1 MTDINVK
8 IGLHK
13 EKWIVDLQLNCIV
26 GLQKMI
32 DYSPHTK
39 YTAQKIQDKVTRGA
53 YFYSSFSIDDGIGS
67 TTNIKKLIEKLT
79 LRYDLNLTSRQR
91 NYRLKTGKPIAD
103 LIVQDVI
110 YENRWQFILLIT
122 TPNSHKHSKQIS
134 PPNEEQKQI
143 GKDKIFEIEELS
155 FSRENIIAE
164 TDLIHNYFND
174 DEAFQFVMSKPY
186 LELDFAGCSAELIRM
201 THKKYKSNSDK
212 FYKTPSKPFSWTW
225 RWKKEVIAKKK
236 SDLVSIINRYV
247 SQTNKVKPI
256 EDLVKWQSYFQTY
269 AVFRGMRQ
277 QVGRLYALGKLFL
290 YSRSKQ
296 RWDDQNLPTLKLY
309 FLPRLELYAESYEE
323 YCLRREIY
331 TNFDLELPRYIS
343 LTLDMDKVINFV
355 DKMEKKQHS

>member
-1 MTDINVK
+1 
-8 IGLHK
+8 
-13 EKWIVDLQLNCIV
+13 
-26 GLQKMI
+26 MI

-79 LRYDLNLTSRQR
+79 IRYDLNLTSRQR

-122 TPNSHKHSKQIS
+122 TPNSHKHSKQ
-134 PPNEEQKQI
+134 PVHPTEQHKQI
-143 GKDKIFEIEELS
+143 GKDKIIEMEELS
-155 FSRENIIAE
+155 FSRENVIAE
-164 TDLIHNYFND
+164 TDLIHSYFND
-174 DEAFQFVMSKPY
+174 DEVLRFVMSKPY
-186 LELDFAGCSAELIRM
+186 LELDFAECSAELVRM

-212 FYKTPSKPFSWTW
+212 FYRTPSKPFSWTW

-236 SDLVSIINRYV
+236 TDLVNIINRYV
-247 SQTNKVKPI
+247 SQPNKTKPI
-256 EDLVKWQSYFQTY
+256 EDLAKWQCYFQTY

-277 QVGRLYALGKLFL
+277 QVGRLYTLGKLFL

-296 RWDDQNLPTLKLY
+296 RWDNSNLPTLKLY
-309 FLPRLELYAESYEE
+309 FAPRYEKYAKSYDE
-323 YCLRREIY
+323 YYLRRQIYLNYGKEISEKNY
-331 TNFDLELPRYIS
+331 LGNNLNEILHYLE
-343 LTLDMDKVINFV
+343 DF
-355 DKMEKKQHS
+355 

>member
-1 MTDINVK
+1 
-8 IGLHK
+8 
-13 EKWIVDLQLNCIV
+13 
-26 GLQKMI
+26 MI

-79 LRYDLNLTSRQR
+79 DRYDLNLTSRQR

-122 TPNSHKHSKQIS
+122 TPNSHRHSKQPIQS
-134 PPNEEQKQI
+134 TEQQKQI
-143 GKDKIFEIEELS
+143 GKDKIFEMEELS
-155 FSRENIIAE
+155 FFRENIIAE
-164 TDLIHNYFND
+164 TDLIHDYFKD
-174 DEAFQFVMSKPY
+174 DEVLKFVMSKPY
-186 LELDFAGCSAELIRM
+186 LELDFAGCSAELVRM
-201 THKKYKSNSDK
+201 THKKYKSNSNK
-212 FYKTPSKPFSWTW
+212 FYRTPSKPFSWTW

-236 SDLVSIINRYV
+236 TDLVNIMNRYV
-247 SQTNKVKPI
+247 SQTNKAQPI

-277 QVGRLYALGKLFL
+277 QVGRLYTLGKLFL
-290 YSRSKQ
+290 YSRGKQ
-296 RWDDQNLPTLKLY
+296 RWDDSNLPTLKLY
-309 FLPRLELYAESYEE
+309 FSPRYETYAESYEE

-331 TNFDLELPRYIS
+331 VNFGKEIS
-343 LTLDMDKVINFV
+343 R
-355 DKMEKKQHS
+355 EKLKNQNWSEIENCLA

>member
-1 MTDINVK
+1 
-8 IGLHK
+8 
-13 EKWIVDLQLNCIV
+13 
-26 GLQKMI
+26 MI

-79 LRYDLNLTSRQR
+79 IRYDLNLTSRQR

-122 TPNSHKHSKQIS
+122 TPNSHKHSKQSIHS
-134 PPNEEQKQI
+134 TEQQKQI
-143 GKDKIFEIEELS
+143 VKDKIFELEDLS
-155 FSRENIIAE
+155 FSREHIITE
-164 TDLIHNYFND
+164 TKLIHSYFND
-174 DEAFQFVMSKPY
+174 DEALKFVMSKPY
-186 LELDFAGCSAELIRM
+186 LELDFAGCSAELVRM

-212 FYKTPSKPFSWTW
+212 FYRTPSKPFSWTW

-236 SDLVSIINRYV
+236 TDLVNIINRYV
-247 SQTNKVKPI
+247 SQTNKARPT
-256 EDLVKWQSYFQTY
+256 EDLIKWQSYFQTY

-277 QVGRLYALGKLFL
+277 QVGRLYTLGKLFL
-290 YSRSKQ
+290 YRRSKQ
-296 RWDDQNLPTLKLY
+296 KWDDQNLPILMLY

-331 TNFDLELPRYIS
+331 VHFNKEPPRELSKASQWNEIDDF
-343 LTLDMDKVINFV
+343 LNAN
-355 DKMEKKQHS
+355 

>member
-1 MTDINVK
+1 
-8 IGLHK
+8 
-13 EKWIVDLQLNCIV
+13 
-26 GLQKMI
+26 MI

-79 LRYDLNLTSRQR
+79 LRYNLNLTSRQR

-122 TPNSHKHSKQIS
+122 TPNSHKHSKQ
-134 PPNEEQKQI
+134 PVHLTEQHKQI
-143 GKDKIFEIEELS
+143 GKDKIIEMEELS
-155 FSRENIIAE
+155 FSRELVIAE
-164 TDLIHNYFND
+164 TDLVHDYFKD
-174 DEAFQFVMSKPY
+174 GEVLKFVMSKPY
-186 LELDFAGCSAELIRM
+186 LELDFAGCSAELVRM

-212 FYKTPSKPFSWTW
+212 FYRTPSKPFSWTW
-225 RWKKEVIAKKK
+225 RWKKEVVAKKK
-236 SDLVSIINRYV
+236 MDLVNIINRYV
-247 SQTNKVKPI
+247 SQTNKAKPI

-277 QVGRLYALGKLFL
+277 QVGRLYTLGKLFL

-296 RWDDQNLPTLKLY
+296 RWDDQKLPILKLY
-309 FLPRLELYAESYEE
+309 FLPRLELYAESYDE
-323 YCLRREIY
+323 YCLRRDIY
-331 TNFDLELPRYIS
+331 VHFGKELPRKLSKTEQWNEIDDF
-343 LTLDMDKVINFV
+343 LNAI
-355 DKMEKKQHS
+355 